1 MSSSTNRLRCR
12 TWARPGSSLWS
23 DSANSFA
30 TSSSAP
36 GLMRA
41 TMQPRLT
48 LRSAIF
54 VSRLLLETLLD
65 HAHLFL
71 GVLVHVALGRLV
83 VGGRVG
89 LHREVLHPPHRGAT
103 VGLLEV
109 PLDVHELER
118 SGFDPARL
126 RAVRRRLRD
135 PLGDPA
141 PHLAVVLGIR
151 VRGEPE
157 ANGVALLFEHLGLRV
172 LAEQA
177 GPALD
182 VHHSLPDEI
191 ERSFDRHGVVAVRC
205 HVPTLPPRAYG
216 CRTRWT

>member
-12 TWARPGSSLWS
+12 TWASPGSSLWS

-30 TSSSAP
+30 TSSSDP

-48 LRSAIF
+48 LRSAIL
-54 VSRLLLETLLD
+54 VSGLLLETLLD
-65 HAHLFL
+65 HAHLLL

-89 LHREVLHPPHRGAT
+89 LHRKVLHPAHRGAA

-109 PLDVHELER
+109 PLDVHELEGT
-118 SGFDPARL
+118 GFDPARL
-126 RAVRRRLRD
+126 RAACRRVRD
-135 PLGDPA
+135 PLGHPG

-151 VRGEPE
+151 MRGEPE
-157 ANGVALLFEHLGLRV
+157 ANGVALLLEDLGLRV
-172 LAEQA
+172 LAS
-177 GPALD
+177 GSRVRRP
-182 VHHSLPDEI
+182 
-191 ERSFDRHGVVAVRC
+191 GVV
-205 HVPTLPPRAYG
+205 L
-216 CRTRWT
+216 